1 MRSTIAAVALLVLL
15 TAPAIFGLAEAPP
28 SIFLG
33 VEPPSPTIAVGDS
46 ANLTV
51 SVYPQGKWSVGHIS
65 YFNVTNLPK
74 GVTSTFNPEKIDG
87 IPTNG
92 VALTQMTIKAAPDA
106 AQGAVVLT
114 VSAFGREDQA
124 GVNLNASIEV
134 PLKITPAITTTSNT
148 TTSTVKTTTNT
159 TTATTNTTTL
169 SLNTTSTIA
178 TKTELTTITLTTT
191 SFNTVTSLATSR
203 STPTGVLKPAP
214 APDPTIPIAAFIIVL
229 ILIAIAFLAFR
240 GKIG

>member
-15 TAPAIFGLAEAPP
+15 TAPAVFGLAEAPP

-51 SVYPQGKWSVGHIS
+51 SVYPQGKWNVGHIS

-74 GVTSTFNPEKIDG
+74 GVTATFNPEKIDG

-92 VALTQMTIKAAPDA
+92 VASTKMTIKAAPDA
-106 AQGAVVLT
+106 TQGAVVLT

-134 PLKITPAITTTSNT
+134 PLKITPAITTTTSNT
-148 TTSTVKTTTNT
+148 TTTKTSTNT
-159 TTATTNTTTL
+159 TTTTTTTL
-169 SLNTTSTIA
+169 SSNTTSTVA
-178 TKTELTTITLTTT
+178 TKTNLTTITLTTT
-191 SFNTVTSLATSR
+191 SFNTVTSLATGSR
-203 STPTGVLKPAP
+203 STYAGVLKPTP
-214 APDPTIPIAAFIIVL
+214 ASDPTIPVVAFIIVL
-229 ILIAIAFLAFR
+229 ILLAVAFLAFR

>member
-15 TAPAIFGLAEAPP
+15 TAPAVLGLAEAPP

-33 VEPPSPTIAVGDS
+33 VEPPSPTIAVGGS
-46 ANLTV
+46 SNLTV
-51 SVYPQGKWSVGHIS
+51 SVYPQGKWTVGHIS

-74 GVTSTFNPEKIDG
+74 GVTATFNPEKIDG

-92 VALTQMTIKAAPDA
+92 VASTKMTIKAVPDA

-134 PLKITPAITTTSNT
+134 PLKIAPAITTTIN
-148 TTSTVKTTTNT
+148 TTSTTKTSTNT
-159 TTATTNTTTL
+159 TTKTTTL
-169 SLNTTSTIA
+169 PSNTTSTIA
-178 TKTELTTITLTTT
+178 TKTNLTTITLTTT
-191 SFNTVTSLATSR
+191 SYNTVTSLATGSR
-203 STPTGVLKPAP
+203 STYAGVFQPIP

>member
-1 MRSTIAAVALLVLL
+1 MVVVLLVLL
-15 TAPAIFGLAEAPP
+15 TAPAVFGLAEAPP

-33 VEPPSPTIAVGDS
+33 VEPPSPTIAVGEF

-74 GVTSTFNPEKIDG
+74 GVTATFNPEKIDG

-92 VALTQMTIKAAPDA
+92 VASTKMTIKAVPDA

-134 PLKITPAITTTSNT
+134 PLKITPATTT
-148 TTSTVKTTTNT
+148 TTTNT
-159 TTATTNTTTL
+159 TTITTNTTTTTL
-169 SLNTTSTIA
+169 PRNTTSTIV
-178 TKTELTTITLTTT
+178 TKTNLTTITLTTT
-191 SFNTVTSLATSR
+191 RFNTVTSLATSR
-203 STPTGVLKPAP
+203 TTPTGVLEPAS
-214 APDPTIPIAAFIIVL
+214 APDPTIPTVAFIIVL
-229 ILIAIAFLAFR
+229 ILLAVAFLAFR

>member
-1 MRSTIAAVALLVLL
+1 MRPVIVAVALLVLL
-15 TAPAIFGLAEAPP
+15 TAPAVFGLAEAPP

-74 GVTSTFNPEKIDG
+74 GVTATFNPEKIGG

-148 TTSTVKTTTNT
+148 TSIVKTSTNT
-159 TTATTNTTTL
+159 TTTTITL
-169 SLNTTSTIA
+169 SSNTTSTVA
-178 TKTELTTITLTTT
+178 SKTNLTTITLTTT
-191 SFNTVTSLATSR
+191 SFNTITSLVTSR
-203 STPTGVLKPAP
+203 STATGVLKPAP
-214 APDPTIPIAAFIIVL
+214 APDPTIPIVAFIIVL
-229 ILIAIAFLAFR
+229 ILLAVAFLAFR

>member
-15 TAPAIFGLAEAPP
+15 TAPAVFGLAEAPP

-74 GVTSTFNPEKIDG
+74 GVTATFNPEKIDG

-148 TTSTVKTTTNT
+148 TSTVKTSTNT
-159 TTATTNTTTL
+159 TTTTITL
-169 SLNTTSTIA
+169 SSNTTSTVA
-178 TKTELTTITLTTT
+178 SKTNLTTITLTTT
-191 SFNTVTSLATSR
+191 SFNTITSLVTSR
-203 STPTGVLKPAP
+203 STATGVLKPAP
-214 APDPTIPIAAFIIVL
+214 APDPTIPIVAFIIVL
-229 ILIAIAFLAFR
+229 ILLAVAFLAFR